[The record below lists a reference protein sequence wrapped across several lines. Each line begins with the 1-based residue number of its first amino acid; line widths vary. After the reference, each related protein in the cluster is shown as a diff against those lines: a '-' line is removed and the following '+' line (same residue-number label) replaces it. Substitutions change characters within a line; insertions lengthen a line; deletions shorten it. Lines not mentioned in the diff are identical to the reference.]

1 MLNKSEMTR
10 SIKGI
15 EISGNNDMLNR
26 LLFADDLMIVVR
38 AANKGARHF
47 GKVLDR
53 DSAIRGQEV
62 NLSKS
67 DTFFRQSK
75 GETCWL
81 ESKSLS

>member
-38 AANKGARHF
+38 AANKGARHC

-53 DSAIRGQEV
+53 YIVRSEV
-62 NLSKS
+62 RK
-67 DTFFRQSK
+67 
-75 GETCWL
+75 
-81 ESKSLS
+81 